1 MSLTKHLSDVT
12 GKADAKIGLVDI
24 YDVFGMASQTIQ
36 GADLLA
42 ARLNAVVLIPDF
54 FDGEPLK
61 HEYVPAD
68 TDEKKQIIAEFTA
81 HKANIPRNV
90 GVVIEAVEEYRTRFT
105 SVQKWGAFGLCW
117 GGKVSLTLKWLDVRV
132 ED

>member
-1 MSLTKHLSDVT
+1 M
-12 GKADAKIGLVDI
+12 DI

-42 ARLNAVVLIPDF
+42 ARLNAVVVIPDLF
-54 FDGEPLK
+54 EGEPLK

-68 TDEKKQIIAEFTA
+68 TEEKKQIIEEFVA

-90 GVVIEAVEEYRTRFT
+90 GVVIEAVEEYRTRFS
-105 SVQKWGAFGLCW
+105 SVRKWGAFGLCW
-117 GGKVSLTLKWLDVRV
+117 GGKVSLTLD
-132 ED
+132 

>member
-1 MSLTKHLSDVT
+1 M
-12 GKADAKIGLVDI
+12 DI
-24 YDVFGMASQTIQ
+24 YDVFGMSSQTMQ

-68 TDEKKQIIAEFTA
+68 TEEKKQMIAEFMA
-81 HKANIPRNV
+81 HKANIARNV
-90 GVVIEAVEEYRTRFT
+90 GVVTEAVQEYRARF
-105 SVQKWGAFGLCW
+105 SAVCKWGAFGLCW
-117 GGKVSLTLKWLDVRV
+117 GGKVSDAF
-132 ED
+132 D

>member
-1 MSLTKHLSDVT
+1 
-12 GKADAKIGLVDI
+12 
-24 YDVFGMASQTIQ
+24 MASQTIQ

-61 HEYVPAD
+61 HEHVPAD
-68 TDEKKQIIAEFTA
+68 TDQKKQIIADFMA
-81 HKANIPRNV
+81 YKANIPRNV
-90 GVVIEAVEEYRTRFT
+90 GVVIEAVEEYRTRFS

-117 GGKVSLTLKWLDVRV
+117 GGKVSIILQ
-132 ED
+132 

>member
-1 MSLTKHLSDVT
+1 
-12 GKADAKIGLVDI
+12 VDI

-54 FDGEPLK
+54 FGGEPLK
-61 HEYVPAD
+61 YEYVPAD
-68 TDEKKQIIAEFTA
+68 TDEKKQIIAEFMA
-81 HKANIPRNV
+81 HNANISRNV
-90 GVVIEAVEEYRTRFT
+90 GVVIEAVEEYRTRFL

-117 GGKVSLTLKWLDVRV
+117 GGKVDLILD
-132 ED
+132 

>member
-1 MSLTKHLSDVT
+1 
-12 GKADAKIGLVDI
+12 
-24 YDVFGMASQTIQ
+24 MANQTIQ

-68 TDEKKQIIAEFTA
+68 TDEKKQIIAEFMG
-81 HKANIPRNV
+81 HKANIARNV
-90 GVVIEAVEEYRTRFT
+90 DVVIEAVKEYRTRFS
-105 SVQKWGAFGLCW
+105 SVRKWGAFGLCW
-117 GGKVSLTLKWLDVRV
+117 GGKVSSIFS
-132 ED
+132 